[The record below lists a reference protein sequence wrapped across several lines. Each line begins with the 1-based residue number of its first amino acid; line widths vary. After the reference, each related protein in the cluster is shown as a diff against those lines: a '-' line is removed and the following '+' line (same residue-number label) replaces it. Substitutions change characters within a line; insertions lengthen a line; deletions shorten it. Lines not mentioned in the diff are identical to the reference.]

1 MEWPDECRIVCTFDY
16 SQMSIIEIT
25 SVFANPIVVLKER
38 EGCTCRYQESGYNTT
53 LKTHFILTLISSSI
67 CCNCFSY
74 SCFFVSS
81 VSLYEAKYH
90 LLPPWV
96 AYWPCRACGKASSS
110 PWNWATPSHDS
121 NVHTVFMDL
130 WFFIYF
136 SRFSLTNTY
145 GSARLNKTTIIFSSS
160 RRFSRYFRFS
170 SFGCVFARRR
180 LMSRICFLC
189 EDLLS
194 LRYSSSIQL
203 RVECVSIDR
212 IITKKPWFWYP
223 ARMS

>member
-110 PWNWATPSHDS
+110 PWNWATPSSRLECAYRFIGFVILHILLAIL
-121 NVHTVFMDL
+121 TYKYL
-130 WFFIYF
+130 WI
-136 SRFSLTNTY
+136 
-145 GSARLNKTTIIFSSS
+145 
-160 RRFSRYFRFS
+160 
-170 SFGCVFARRR
+170 
-180 LMSRICFLC
+180 
-189 EDLLS
+189 
-194 LRYSSSIQL
+194 SSI
-203 RVECVSIDR
+203 E
-212 IITKKPWFWYP
+212 
-223 ARMS
+223 